1 MSNLVKASQVTPAA
15 VGCVVASAPVT
26 TTQTYTVS
34 AAPEVAQE
42 EIEIVEPAP
51 ALQVPVCSAPALI
64 SNDGLEPITTL

>member
-1 MSNLVKASQVTPAA
+1 VGVSNLVKASQVTPAA

-42 EIEIVEPAP
+42 EIEIVEPA
-51 ALQVPVCSAPALI
+51 LQVPVCSAPALI
-64 SNDGLEPITTL
+64 SNDGLEPITTF